1 MNIYESACKLFPE
14 PVDRLSALSL
24 VNAARIDERQK
35 AIAVLEHL
43 RVQPNELTYGIDPA
57 VIQQQVMQDAIDR
70 IKGALK
76 T

>member
-1 MNIYESACKLFPE
+1 
-14 PVDRLSALSL
+14 
-24 VNAARIDERQK
+24 
-35 AIAVLEHL
+35 
-43 RVQPNELTYGIDPA
+43 LTYGIDPA